1 MRADA
6 RSNGGIIIHHG
17 KMHLPVPPRP
27 PAAMPVP
34 AVQWLPEEPRQQAW
48 AQTGQPSSLHVLL
61 MPQDIQ
67 ENWTSCPC
75 HRPSACRGART
86 GEASYGCSTDM
97 PWGRAPSSRVQCCL
111 CSTVVRLPPFQELK
125 LPGRLQRM
133 QVGCTTSLQC
143 CTVYCGASPCQMPEQ
158 GCVVDSACSLT
169 SGQEWSWLDGHHQ
182 A

>member
-111 CSTVVRLPPFQELK
+111 CSTVVRLPLSRAQVARKVAADAGGMHHKFAVLYSVLWGQS
-125 LPGRLQRM
+125 LPDARAR
-133 QVGCTTSLQC
+133 V
-143 CTVYCGASPCQMPEQ
+143 CG
-158 GCVVDSACSLT
+158 
-169 SGQEWSWLDGHHQ
+169 
-182 A
+182 